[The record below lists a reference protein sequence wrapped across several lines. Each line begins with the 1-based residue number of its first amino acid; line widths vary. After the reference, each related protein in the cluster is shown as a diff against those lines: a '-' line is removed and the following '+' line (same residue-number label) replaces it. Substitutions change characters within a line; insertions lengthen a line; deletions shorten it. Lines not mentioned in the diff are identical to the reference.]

1 MSNEAE
7 PDKTVSAAPMSRSA
21 AAERMR
27 AHRERR
33 RLGLH
38 SVVIQIREREIDV
51 LIRGGL
57 LKADARNNVRAIGD
71 AIHAH
76 FDKTLRA

>member
-1 MSNEAE
+1 MEEMSVTDNTSN
-7 PDKTVSAAPMSRSA
+7 PTPAAL
-21 AAERMR
+21 RMR

-51 LIRGGL
+51 LIQRGL
-57 LKADARNNVRAIGD
+57 LKADARNNVRAIGE

>member
-1 MSNEAE
+1 M
-7 PDKTVSAAPMSRSA
+7 RSA

-33 RLGLH
+33 RQGLR
-38 SVVIQIREREIDV
+38 SVAIQIREREIEV
-51 LIRGGL
+51 LIQRGS
-57 LKADARNNVRAIGD
+57 LKADARNNVRAIGE